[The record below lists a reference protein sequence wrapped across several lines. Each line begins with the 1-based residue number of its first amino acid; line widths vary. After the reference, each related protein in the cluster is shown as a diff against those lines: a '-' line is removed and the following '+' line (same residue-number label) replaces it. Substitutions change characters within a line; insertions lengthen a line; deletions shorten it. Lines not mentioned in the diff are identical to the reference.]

1 MGESERLIS
10 DFIEI
15 TNIWQMEGCLVTM
28 DIEKTF
34 DSLEHKFLISILKKF
49 GFGENFLLWI
59 EIILKTQESC
69 VGWTTTKYFKVK
81 RGDH

>member
-1 MGESERLIS
+1 
-10 DFIEI
+10 
-15 TNIWQMEGCLVTM
+15 MEGCLVTM

-69 VGWTTTKYFKVK
+69 VG
-81 RGDH
+81 